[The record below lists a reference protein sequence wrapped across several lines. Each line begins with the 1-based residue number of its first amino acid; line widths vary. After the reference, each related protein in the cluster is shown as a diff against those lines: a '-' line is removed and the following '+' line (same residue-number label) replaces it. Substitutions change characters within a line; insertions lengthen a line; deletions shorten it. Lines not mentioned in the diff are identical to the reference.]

1 MTSLYKEITEVRV
14 ATSIFPPEGYSQDGF
29 DMHLMDETMFILS
42 EEEEKMVSWSGPDHC
57 DPYIVLSYDGLEEA
71 NLHAAKDSIRMH
83 LRAIKLYQNCAARK
97 AQVEA
102 YSVPY
107 NELDERGCALENKTV
122 QGMAGEYKYVCD
134 EMERIQDLMDARS
147 PYEFDDKRDLSEVLA
162 LGTDV

>member
-14 ATSIFPPEGYSQDGF
+14 ATAIFPPEGYSQDGF

-57 DPYIVLSYDGLEEA
+57 DSYIVLSYDGLEEA
-71 NLHAAKDSIRMH
+71 NLNAASDSQRMH
-83 LRAIKLYQNCAARK
+83 LSAIKLYQNCAARK

-102 YSVPY
+102 YAAPY
-107 NELDERGCALENKTV
+107 DELDQRGCDIENGKHTP
-122 QGMAGEYKYVCD
+122 AEGEYKEISD
-134 EMERIQDLMDARS
+134 EMERIQDLIDARS
-147 PYEFDDKRDLSEVLA
+147 PYEFGDKRDLSEVLA